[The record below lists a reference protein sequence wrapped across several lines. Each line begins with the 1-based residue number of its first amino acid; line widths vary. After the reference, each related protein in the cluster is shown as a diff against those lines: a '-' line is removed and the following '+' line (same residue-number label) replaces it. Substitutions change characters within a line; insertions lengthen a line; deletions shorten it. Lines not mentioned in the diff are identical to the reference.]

1 MTVLVLDTATL
12 YYRAFFALPE
22 TLTAP
27 DGFPNN
33 AVRGTLGML
42 TRLVNRHRTSNVIAC
57 WDADWRPQWRVDLVP
72 EYKAHRLA
80 DEIEGEGEEEVPD
93 TLRPQITA
101 LGELLD
107 TLGLPRIGHAKYEA
121 DDVIASITA
130 HGNAERVVITNDRD
144 LVQVID
150 DERHVRLQMMVPGG
164 MDAWP
169 LLDEAAAR
177 ERFGVE
183 PRQYVDMAVLRG
195 DPSDGLPGAPGIG
208 AKTAVRLIQAFGDL
222 DGVLRAAPDVTAPL
236 TPRNAGTLCEHADAL
251 RAART
256 VATAVTTLNISSS
269 AGARRPTRPRLLS
282 KVAAEWGVESLVD
295 ELRAALDAHDNTSP

>member
-12 YYRAFFALPE
+12 YYRAYFALPE
-22 TLTAP
+22 TMTAP

-33 AVRGTLGML
+33 AVRGTISML
-42 TRLVNRHRTSNVIAC
+42 TRLVNLHQTADVIAC
-57 WDADWRPQWRVDLVP
+57 WDDDWRPAWRVELVP

-80 DEIEGEGEEEVPD
+80 DEAEVPD
-93 TLRPQITA
+93 TLGPQITA
-101 LGELLD
+101 LAEILD
-107 TLGLPRIGHAKYEA
+107 ALGIPRIGRANYEA
-121 DDVIASITA
+121 DDVIASVTA
-130 HGNAERVVITNDRD
+130 HGNTDRIVVTNDRD

-150 DERHVRLQMMVPGG
+150 DERKVRLHMMVPGG

-169 LLDEAAAR
+169 LLDEKAAH

-208 AKTAVRLIQAFGDL
+208 VKTAIRLIQAFGDL
-222 DGVLRAAPDVTAPL
+222 DGVLRAALNATAPL
-236 TPRNAGTLCEHADAL
+236 TPRLAKTLCEHAESL

-256 VATAVTTLNISSS
+256 VATAVTTLNIPRTALS
-269 AGARRPTRPRLLS
+269 RRSPRPRLLTQLT
-282 KVAAEWGVESLVD
+282 AEWGVERPID
-295 ELRAALDAHDNTSP
+295 EFGSALDAHDNTAPK